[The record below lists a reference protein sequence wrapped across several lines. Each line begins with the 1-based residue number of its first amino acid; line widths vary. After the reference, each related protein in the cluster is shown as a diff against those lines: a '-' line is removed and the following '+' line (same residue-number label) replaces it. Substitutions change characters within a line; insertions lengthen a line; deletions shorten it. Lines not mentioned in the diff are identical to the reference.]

1 MKMPARKHGYFSARP
16 KRFALIRPFA
26 KANRLNPTA
35 AEHALWLRL
44 KGKQLAG
51 FHFRRQHVI
60 DRYVV
65 DFVCL
70 QRSLIIEVDGGY
82 HFCGEMPKLDAER
95 TLRLNAMGFR
105 IIRFSNEEVLNKMH
119 RVLHDITQA
128 LLNP

>member
-1 MKMPARKHGYFSARP
+1 MKMPGKKYSYYNAKPRP
-16 KRFALIRPFA
+16 FALIRPFA

-44 KGKQLAG
+44 KGRQLAG

-60 DRYVV
+60 GSYVV

-70 QRSLIIEVDGGY
+70 QRCLIVEVDGGY
-82 HFCGEMPKLDAER
+82 HFAGDMPARDAER
-95 TLRLNAMGFR
+95 TKQLNAKGFQ
-105 IIRFSNEEVLNKMH
+105 IIRFTNEEVLNKMH
-119 RVLHDITQA
+119 RVLHVITQI